1 MYAHYDIEKAT
12 QKYIFFLIFFFLLKH
27 FVALSTLAGP
37 ILCSV
42 ADTKTK
48 KEKTKTRKKPRI
60 WSIVLAKH
68 IINIH
73 LKFWPRCIVIFVLQ
87 VKRKYSNH
95 RETIPKF

>member
-12 QKYIFFLIFFFLLKH
+12 QKYFCFFSIFFLLKH
-27 FVALSTLAGP
+27 VVALSTLAGP

-48 KEKTKTRKKPRI
+48 KEKTKTRKNC
-60 WSIVLAKH
+60 SIVLAKH

-73 LKFWPRCIVIFVLQ
+73 LKFWPRFIVIFVLQ